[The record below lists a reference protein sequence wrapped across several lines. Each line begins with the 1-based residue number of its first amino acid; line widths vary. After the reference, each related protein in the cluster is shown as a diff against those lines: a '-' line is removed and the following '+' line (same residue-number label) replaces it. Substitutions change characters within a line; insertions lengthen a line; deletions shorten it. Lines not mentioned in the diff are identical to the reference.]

1 MDKPIRLPKL
11 LRDVVI
17 DYADNDMNRA
27 AVAKKYGVSS
37 AAVHY
42 RLNQVQEM
50 TGLDPRKFYD
60 LVELLKEW

>member
-37 AAVHY
+37 AAVYY
-42 RLNQVQEM
+42 RLNQEM